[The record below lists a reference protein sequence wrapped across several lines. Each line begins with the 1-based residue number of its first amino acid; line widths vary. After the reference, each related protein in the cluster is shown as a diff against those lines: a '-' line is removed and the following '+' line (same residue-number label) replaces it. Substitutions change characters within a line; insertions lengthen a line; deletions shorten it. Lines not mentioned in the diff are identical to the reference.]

1 MKIYWIPHSL
11 NPVFAGVRLRCLI
24 PTAVMK
30 RLGVD
35 VKIVD
40 AENLNLSHASIIVV
54 QAKWLLDAGSP
65 ERLLGRMSKLTAARL
80 GGAKLILDSFD
91 NYFINSNFDA
101 ERTKLLEAYR
111 QCLSNFDWFVVSS
124 QGLVPYLR
132 EETGLSAL
140 ISVVGDPLEDE
151 KTPQVYERWAQ
162 RINPKRW
169 IGSYSEWMRAK
180 NAQSDLKGIR
190 KLMWFGSHGSS
201 YAAGGMSE
209 LTRILPLLEEIS
221 TRIPFHLSVVSNSR
235 NKFNEI
241 FSGYK
246 LPCSYT
252 DWDRLS
258 FANFLKEQDL
268 VILPIEIN
276 EFTASKSN
284 NRLLLALSQGIP
296 VQTDAIPD
304 YVAWQDY
311 CVIGRWNDLEKNIFN
326 IESLKTRVQEIAPC
340 LKVKFSVENISNDW
354 INIFNKINIL

>member
-1 MKIYWIPHSL
+1 MKIYWIPHSQ

-30 RLGVD
+30 KFGVD
-35 VKIVD
+35 VKIIN
-40 AENLNLSHASIIVV
+40 AENSNFSSASIIVV
-54 QAKWLLDAGSP
+54 QAKWLLDAGSS
-65 ERLLGRMSKLTAARL
+65 ERLLGRMNKLIAARL
-80 GGAKLILDSFD
+80 DGAKLILDSFD

-132 EETGLSAL
+132 EETGFNIP

-151 KTPQVYERWAQ
+151 KTSQVYEHWSQ
-162 RINPKRW
+162 RMNPKRW
-169 IGSYSEWMRAK
+169 IGSYSEWKRSNSARIE
-180 NAQSDLKGIR
+180 LKGTR
-190 KLMWFGSHGSS
+190 KIMWFGSHGSS
-201 YAAGGMSE
+201 YATGGMSE
-209 LTRILPLLEEIS
+209 LTRVLPLLEEIS

-241 FSGYK
+241 FSKYK
-246 LPCSYT
+246 IPCSYT
-252 DWDRLS
+252 DWNRLY

-268 VILPIEIN
+268 VILPININ

-284 NRLLLALSQGIP
+284 NRLLLALSQGVP

-304 YVAWQDY
+304 YVVWKDY
-311 CVIGRWNDLEKNIFN
+311 CMIGCWDDLEKNIFN
-326 IESLKTRVQEIAPC
+326 IDLLKARAREIAPR
-340 LKVKFSVENISNDW
+340 LRKEFSTENIAHDW
-354 INIFNKINIL
+354 INIFMKISNL